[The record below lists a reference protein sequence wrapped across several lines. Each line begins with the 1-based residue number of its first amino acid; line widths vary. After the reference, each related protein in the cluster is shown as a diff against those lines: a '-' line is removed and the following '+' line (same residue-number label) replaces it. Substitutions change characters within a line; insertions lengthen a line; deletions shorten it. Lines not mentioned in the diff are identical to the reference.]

1 MHRESLLEM
10 RLKYMWKKTCELEF
24 TWLFLFVKQS
34 LAVHKIHIQLSSV
47 KQKGVAMDEVWRWL
61 TCRKLAWILPV
72 EVDPPIGE
80 HPPQSR
86 QYASIVLIVSKS
98 QSNLNWFSNFYAST
112 TNWTSIESQSLSSR
126 WRTPPG
132 FGEGWSHGNHRQ
144 GISAQRG
151 EIDYLNFTMNLMSRC
166 GPLGHKYVQPTW
178 ETTYSKTFRK
188 PTTASTTQYF
198 TKSVR

>member
-1 MHRESLLEM
+1 
-10 RLKYMWKKTCELEF
+10 
-24 TWLFLFVKQS
+24 
-34 LAVHKIHIQLSSV
+34 
-47 KQKGVAMDEVWRWL
+47 MDEVWRGS

-72 EVDPPIGE
+72 VADPPIGE

-86 QYASIVLIVSKS
+86 QYASIAATVS
-98 QSNLNWFSNFYAST
+98 QNLNWTSIGSPTFMPRLPQLSP
-112 TNWTSIESQSLSSR
+112 NWTSIESKSLSSR

-132 FGEGWSHGNHRQ
+132 FGEGWSHGNHLQ

-151 EIDYLNFTMNLMSRC
+151 EIDYLNFTMNLMPRC

-178 ETTYSKTFRK
+178 ETTYSKTYRK
-188 PTTASTTQYF
+188 PTTTSTTQYF

>member
-1 MHRESLLEM
+1 MKGIDLSQVGLDFASWGWSSYWGAPSTESSICL
-10 RLKYMWKKTCELEF
+10 
-24 TWLFLFVKQS
+24 
-34 LAVHKIHIQLSSV
+34 
-47 KQKGVAMDEVWRWL
+47 D
-61 TCRKLAWILPV
+61 
-72 EVDPPIGE
+72 
-80 HPPQSR
+80 SR
-86 QYASIVLIVSKS
+86 NCVSKS
-98 QSNLNWFSNFYAST
+98 QSNLNWLVFMPRLPQLGL
-112 TNWTSIESQSLSSR
+112 NWTSIESQSLSSR

-151 EIDYLNFTMNLMSRC
+151 EIDYLNFTMNLMPRC